1 MVATEFSKQ
10 KTEEDY
16 YERIRDLA
24 TKIDWKFVEHI
35 WSINQPLIKMTSGS
49 FKRRGH
55 KKTAGT
61 ACIEPGEPEIE
72 EARKCR
78 GFILYLLQHLSLVC
92 LDLQYDLITRRFS
105 KSVPVPF
112 LEKKFSVNLSFSS

>member
-1 MVATEFSKQ
+1 MAATEFSKQ

-61 ACIEPGEPEIE
+61 ACIESGEPEIE
-72 EARKCR
+72 EAKKCR
-78 GFILYLLQHLSLVC
+78 GF
-92 LDLQYDLITRRFS
+92 
-105 KSVPVPF
+105 KSVT
-112 LEKKFSVNLSFSS
+112 FSMCDTKTELDKQVGNVENILFRCSGNLLLST

>member
-1 MVATEFSKQ
+1 MSATEFSKQ

-35 WSINQPLIKMTSGS
+35 WSINQPFIKMSSGS

-55 KKTAGT
+55 KKTAA
-61 ACIEPGEPEIE
+61 ACVEPGEPEIE
-72 EARKCR
+72 EAKKCR
-78 GFILYLLQHLSLVC
+78 GF
-92 LDLQYDLITRRFS
+92 
-105 KSVPVPF
+105 KSVT
-112 LEKKFSVNLSFSS
+112 FSMCDTKTELDKQVGNVENILFRCSGNLLL